1 MTTAEKIGMVLRW
14 CWTAVLIY
22 MVYTE
27 TGPWTAVFCGL
38 MALALEVQVVIN
50 RAAAKLSNALAD
62 LAVTLSQLMGRK

>member
-38 MALALEVQVVIN
+38 IALGYELQAVLNRRNSAMAEIVALLA
-50 RAAAKLSNALAD
+50 RKL
-62 LAVTLSQLMGRK
+62 